1 MKKLV
6 SFALIVLLTS
16 CLSKHDPLSPSLTT
30 VVDSFINKHPSWDVI
45 KIIASKPAEHDLLDI
60 IGQPTYDPNMIDG
73 YCIYKNRLLTYYQ
86 TDSLDRSSLID
97 TTHLL
102 RYNGQIE
109 NYKNMYLFSFNCE
122 PHTEVYEIKDKDK
135 LSLIKNPS
143 DLKYNRKHTTAS
155 NVVKNKELNEFINT
169 YIYYNIDMLYEL
181 RFCIKDSKQYVMFR
195 SMPFYDKEK
204 YDGYFYRNGYLI
216 VLYGADHSGELLD
229 STWIKKEKIGIPSV
243 RYTSINETL
252 WNFPFP
258 EKIEILPDGH
268 LKRLSIEE
276 GFFIRDNNSY
286 SQK

>member
-1 MKKLV
+1 MKKILT
-6 SFALIVLLTS
+6 FAFVALLTS
-16 CLSKHDPLSPSLTT
+16 CLPKHGALSLSLST
-30 VVDSFINKHPSWDVI
+30 VVDSFISKHPSWDVI
-45 KIIASKPAEHDLLDI
+45 ELIASKLDGHDLLFI
-60 IGQPTYDPNMIDG
+60 VGEPTYFPEFIDG

-97 TTHLL
+97 TTYMQ
-102 RYNGQIE
+102 RYNGDIE
-109 NYKNMYLFSFNCE
+109 NYKDTYKFPCNSE
-122 PHTEVYEIKDKDK
+122 PSQEIYV
-135 LSLIKNPS
+135 IKNNNELVLVDDS
-143 DLKYNRKHTTAS
+143 VKLKFNRKLTKGN
-155 NVVKNKELNEFINT
+155 NVIKNKELNEFINS
-169 YIYYNIDMLYEL
+169 YIYNKIDVLYEL

-216 VLYGADHSGELLD
+216 VLYGADLSGELLD
-229 STWIKKEKIGIPSV
+229 NTWIKKEKIGIPSV

>member
-1 MKKLV
+1 MKKILT
-6 SFALIVLLTS
+6 FAFVALLTS
-16 CLSKHDPLSPSLTT
+16 CLPKHGALSLSLST
-30 VVDSFINKHPSWDVI
+30 VVDSFISKHPSWDVI
-45 KIIASKPAEHDLLDI
+45 ELIASKLDGHDLLFI
-60 IGQPTYDPNMIDG
+60 VGEPTYFPEFIDG

-97 TTHLL
+97 TTYMQ
-102 RYNGQIE
+102 RYNGDIE
-109 NYKNMYLFSFNCE
+109 NYKDTYKFLCNSE
-122 PHTEVYEIKDKDK
+122 PSQEIYV
-135 LSLIKNPS
+135 IKNNNELVLVDDS
-143 DLKYNRKHTTAS
+143 VKLKFNRKLTKGN
-155 NVVKNKELNEFINT
+155 NVIKNKELNEFINS
-169 YIYYNIDMLYEL
+169 YIYNKIDVLYEL
-181 RFCIKDSKQYVMFR
+181 RFSIKDNKQYVMFR

>member
-1 MKKLV
+1 MKKILT
-6 SFALIVLLTS
+6 FAFVALLTS
-16 CLSKHDPLSPSLTT
+16 CLPKHGALSLSLST
-30 VVDSFINKHPSWDVI
+30 VVDSFISKHPSWDVI
-45 KIIASKPAEHDLLDI
+45 ELIASKLDGHDLLFI
-60 IGQPTYDPNMIDG
+60 VGEPTYFPEFIDG

-97 TTHLL
+97 TTYMQ
-102 RYNGQIE
+102 RYNGDIE
-109 NYKNMYLFSFNCE
+109 NYKDTYKFPCNSE
-122 PHTEVYEIKDKDK
+122 PSQEIYV
-135 LSLIKNPS
+135 IKNNNELVLVDDS
-143 DLKYNRKHTTAS
+143 VKLKFNRKLTKGN
-155 NVVKNKELNEFINT
+155 NVIKNKELNEFINS
-169 YIYYNIDMLYEL
+169 YIYNKIDVLYEL
-181 RFCIKDSKQYVMFR
+181 RFSIKDSKQYVMFR

>member
-1 MKKLV
+1 MKKILTSAFV
-6 SFALIVLLTS
+6 ALLTS
-16 CLSKHDPLSPSLTT
+16 CLPKHGALSLSLST
-30 VVDSFINKHPSWDVI
+30 VVDSFISKHPSWDVI
-45 KIIASKPAEHDLLDI
+45 ELIASKLDGHDLLFI
-60 IGQPTYDPNMIDG
+60 VGEPTYFPEFIDG

-97 TTHLL
+97 TTYMQ
-102 RYNGQIE
+102 RYNGDIE
-109 NYKNMYLFSFNCE
+109 NYKDTYKFPCNSE
-122 PHTEVYEIKDKDK
+122 PSQEIYV
-135 LSLIKNPS
+135 IKNNNELVLVDDS
-143 DLKYNRKHTTAS
+143 VKLKFNRKLTKGN
-155 NVVKNKELNEFINT
+155 NVIKNKELNEFINS
-169 YIYYNIDMLYEL
+169 YIYNKIDVLYEL

>member
-1 MKKLV
+1 MKKILT
-6 SFALIVLLTS
+6 FAFVALLTS
-16 CLSKHDPLSPSLTT
+16 CLPKHGALSLSLST
-30 VVDSFINKHPSWDVI
+30 VVDSFISKHPSWDVI
-45 KIIASKPAEHDLLDI
+45 ELIASKLDGHDLLFI
-60 IGQPTYDPNMIDG
+60 VGEPTYFPEFIDG

-97 TTHLL
+97 TTYMQ
-102 RYNGQIE
+102 RYNGDIE
-109 NYKNMYLFSFNCE
+109 NYKDTYKFPCNSE
-122 PHTEVYEIKDKDK
+122 PSQEIYV
-135 LSLIKNPS
+135 IKNNNELVLVDDS
-143 DLKYNRKHTTAS
+143 VKLKFNRKLTKGN
-155 NVVKNKELNEFINT
+155 NVIKNKELNEFINS
-169 YIYYNIDMLYEL
+169 YIYNKIDVLYEL

-204 YDGYFYRNGYLI
+204 YDGYFYRNGYFI

>member
-1 MKKLV
+1 
-6 SFALIVLLTS
+6 
-16 CLSKHDPLSPSLTT
+16 
-30 VVDSFINKHPSWDVI
+30 
-45 KIIASKPAEHDLLDI
+45 
-60 IGQPTYDPNMIDG
+60 
-73 YCIYKNRLLTYYQ
+73 
-86 TDSLDRSSLID
+86 
-97 TTHLL
+97 
-102 RYNGQIE
+102 
-109 NYKNMYLFSFNCE
+109 
-122 PHTEVYEIKDKDK
+122 
-135 LSLIKNPS
+135 
-143 DLKYNRKHTTAS
+143 
-155 NVVKNKELNEFINT
+155 
-169 YIYYNIDMLYEL
+169 MLYEL

>member
-1 MKKLV
+1 MKKILT
-6 SFALIVLLTS
+6 FAFVALLTS
-16 CLSKHDPLSPSLTT
+16 CLPKHGALSLSLST
-30 VVDSFINKHPSWDVI
+30 VVDSFISKHPSWDVI
-45 KIIASKPAEHDLLDI
+45 ELIASKLDGHDLLFI
-60 IGQPTYDPNMIDG
+60 VGEPTYFPEFIDG

-97 TTHLL
+97 TTYMQ
-102 RYNGQIE
+102 RYNGDIE
-109 NYKNMYLFSFNCE
+109 NYKDTYKFPCNSE
-122 PHTEVYEIKDKDK
+122 PSQEIYV
-135 LSLIKNPS
+135 IKNNNELVLVDDS
-143 DLKYNRKHTTAS
+143 VKLKFNRKLTKGN
-155 NVVKNKELNEFINT
+155 NVIKNKELNEFINS
-169 YIYYNIDMLYEL
+169 YIYNKIDVLYEL

-258 EKIEILPDGH
+258 EKNEILPDGH

>member
-1 MKKLV
+1 MKKILT
-6 SFALIVLLTS
+6 FAFVALLTS
-16 CLSKHDPLSPSLTT
+16 CLPKHGALSLSLST
-30 VVDSFINKHPSWDVI
+30 VVDSFISKHPSWDVI
-45 KIIASKPAEHDLLDI
+45 ELIASKLDGHDLLFI
-60 IGQPTYDPNMIDG
+60 VGEPTYFPEFIDG

-97 TTHLL
+97 TTYMQ
-102 RYNGQIE
+102 RYNGDIE
-109 NYKNMYLFSFNCE
+109 NYKDTYKFPCNSE
-122 PHTEVYEIKDKDK
+122 PSQEIYV
-135 LSLIKNPS
+135 IKNNNELVLVDDS
-143 DLKYNRKHTTAS
+143 VKLKFNRKLTKGN
-155 NVVKNKELNEFINT
+155 NVIKNKELNEFINS
-169 YIYYNIDMLYEL
+169 YIYTKIDVLYEL

>member
-1 MKKLV
+1 MKKILT
-6 SFALIVLLTS
+6 FAFVALLTS
-16 CLSKHDPLSPSLTT
+16 CLPKHGALSLSLST
-30 VVDSFINKHPSWDVI
+30 VVDSFISKHPSWDVI
-45 KIIASKPAEHDLLDI
+45 ELIASKLDGHDLLFI
-60 IGQPTYDPNMIDG
+60 VGEPTYFPEFIDG

-97 TTHLL
+97 TTYMQ
-102 RYNGQIE
+102 RYNGDIE
-109 NYKNMYLFSFNCE
+109 NYKDTYKFPCNSE
-122 PHTEVYEIKDKDK
+122 PSQEIYV
-135 LSLIKNPS
+135 IKNNNELVLVDDS
-143 DLKYNRKHTTAS
+143 VKLKFNRKLTKGN
-155 NVVKNKELNEFINT
+155 NVIKNKELNEFINS
-169 YIYYNIDMLYEL
+169 YIYNKIDVLYEL
-181 RFCIKDSKQYVMFR
+181 RFSIKDNKQYVMFR

-229 STWIKKEKIGIPSV
+229 STWIKKEKIGIPTV

>member
-1 MKKLV
+1 MKKILT
-6 SFALIVLLTS
+6 FAFVALLTS
-16 CLSKHDPLSPSLTT
+16 CLPKHGALSLSLST
-30 VVDSFINKHPSWDVI
+30 VVDSFISKHPSWDVI
-45 KIIASKPAEHDLLDI
+45 ELIASKLDGHDLLFI
-60 IGQPTYDPNMIDG
+60 VGEPTYFPEFIDG

-97 TTHLL
+97 TTYMQ
-102 RYNGQIE
+102 RYNGDIE
-109 NYKNMYLFSFNCE
+109 NYKDTYKFPCNSE
-122 PHTEVYEIKDKDK
+122 PSQEIYV
-135 LSLIKNPS
+135 IKNNNELVLVDDS
-143 DLKYNRKHTTAS
+143 VKLKFNRKLTKGN
-155 NVVKNKELNEFINT
+155 NVIKNKELNEFINS
-169 YIYYNIDMLYEL
+169 YIYNKIDVLYEL

-258 EKIEILPDGH
+258 EKIEILPDGQ
-268 LKRLSIEE
+268 LKKLSLQE
-276 GFFIRDNNSY
+276 GFFIE
-286 SQK
+286 